1 MSIFSRLAAN
11 KQSSP
16 KSAILI
22 LQSLDLDILHIITSA
37 FFFGIYETLIVT
49 RLVALQEC
57 EPI

>member
-22 LQSLDLDILHIITSA
+22 LQSLDLDILYIITSA
-37 FFFGIYETLIVT
+37 FFFGIY
-49 RLVALQEC
+49 
-57 EPI
+57 